1 MLNFISKEN
10 NVVKS
15 SLNPNII
22 SSSFVIRSFSSQKII
37 WKCSDSKYFLNIWL
51 YYLQDC
57 EGYKDR
63 EEMFDNNDPTLSWH
77 SNTSWHVIVIRSD
90 ITWHKLRCHNIYII
104 CQYCRKSFISIS
116 SPSFA
121 LQLDNI
127 GKYLSCLIQGR
138 ITAIVQ
144 IDIYVESWTFDRS

>member
-1 MLNFISKEN
+1 MLNFISKGN

-77 SNTSWHVIVIRSD
+77 STTSRHVIVITSD

-104 CQYCRKSFISIS
+104 CQYWRKSFISIS
-116 SPSFA
+116 SPFLHFNLIILENISF
-121 LQLDNI
+121 LHL
-127 GKYLSCLIQGR
+127 QGR
-138 ITAIVQ
+138 ITAIAL
-144 IDIYVESWTFDRS
+144 IDM